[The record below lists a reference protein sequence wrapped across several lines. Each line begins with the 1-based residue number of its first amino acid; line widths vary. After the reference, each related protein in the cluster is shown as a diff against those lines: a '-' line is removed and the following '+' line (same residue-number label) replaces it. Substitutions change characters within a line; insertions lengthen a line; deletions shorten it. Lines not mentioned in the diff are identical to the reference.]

1 MSAVDHLLPRKGR
14 RSESKNHNGVCCVC
28 VLRCV
33 LLVVLCSSW
42 LFVSATGEDSPM
54 YKQSVDLLNKFKRE
68 RFVKANAAA
77 RIARLWK
84 TIKTGVAGGGGGK
97 SGGSGDDAD
106 QSSSEEAPAERA
118 GAGGGGAGAAGGA
131 VSGVQA
137 GATVGSEPAA
147 VGAAGAERQQ
157 QVLPMQ
163 QAGAGV
169 VGGAGGAGQMQP
181 MQMQQQIAPQPYMQQ
196 PQPMYYPP
204 PPPAPAPAPAAE
216 PPQQVLDFITTM
228 TARVGALE
236 VRTTKKR
243 PLPLLFVCSLASCDS
258 DYVNQKTIMICRAG
272 LHTQT
277 GKY

>member
-1 MSAVDHLLPRKGR
+1 VFFL
-14 RSESKNHNGVCCVC
+14 
-28 VLRCV
+28 
-33 LLVVLCSSW
+33 

-54 YKQSVDLLNKFKRE
+54 YKQSVDLLNKFRRE

-106 QSSSEEAPAERA
+106 QSSSEEAPAEKA

-131 VSGVQA
+131 VSGAQA
-137 GATVGSEPAA
+137 GATDGSEPAA

-169 VGGAGGAGQMQP
+169 VGDAGGAGQMQPMPWP

-204 PPPAPAPAPAAE
+204 PPPDPAPALAAE
-216 PPQQVLDFITTM
+216 PPQQVLEFITTM

-243 PLPLLFVCSLASCDS
+243 ALPLFFVCSLASCES
-258 DYVNQKTIMICRAG
+258 DCVNQKTIMICRAG
-272 LHTQT
+272 LHTQK
-277 GKY
+277 GKH